1 MPLALNQAMTTA
13 FHKGP
18 LMSFPVIGVKLSL
31 VEELNEFA
39 EVRVCACSSRDA
51 VGLSIPMSP
60 QLSVVE
66 PCG

>member
-1 MPLALNQAMTTA
+1 
-13 FHKGP
+13 
-18 LMSFPVIGVKLSL
+18 MSFPVIGVKLSL

-51 VGLSIPMSP
+51 VALSSPMSP
-60 QLSVVE
+60 QFSVVE